1 MKIKNA
7 NILVINGG
15 SSSIK
20 FALYSM
26 DENPNIIFSG
36 QIKRIGLSGPEF
48 TIISNTQENNE
59 IPIDATNFKE
69 AAEVLIEWL
78 TKQKDFEQT
87 ICIGHRIVHGM
98 KHTQAEIIEEDLL
111 NELNQISDYDPDHLP
126 AEIEMVRL
134 FKNQFPSLMQVAC
147 FDTAF
152 HTTIPAVAK
161 TFAIPKIYYDKGIQR
176 YGFHGIS
183 YSYLIQE
190 LKKQN
195 EAEANGKIILAHLGN
210 GASLAAVKAGKC
222 IDTSMGFT
230 PAGGIPMSTRSGD
243 LDPGVAW
250 YLMQKV
256 NARLD
261 GTGRNAKDFNNLINH
276 QSGLLGISGISSDM
290 QDLLRL
296 EKENKGAALAIDIFC
311 YQIKKYIG
319 GYTAALGGLNMLIF
333 SGGIGENAPAIRKRI
348 CNDLGYL
355 NIHLNEEKNNKNQ
368 WQISNEESNV
378 KVYVIPTNEE
388 LMIAKMTG
396 ERYQKSIN
404 DKNEK

>member
-1 MKIKNA
+1 MKNENK

-20 FALYSM
+20 FAVYSM
-26 DENPNIIFSG
+26 EENPNKIFSG
-36 QIKRIGLSGPEF
+36 QIKRIGLGGPEF
-48 TIISNTQENNE
+48 IVINNSQEKNE
-59 IPIDATNFKE
+59 IIIGATNFKE

-78 TKQKDFEQT
+78 KKQKEFGQT
-87 ICIGHRIVHGM
+87 NCIGHRIVHGM
-98 KHTQAEIIEEDLL
+98 KHTQAEIIDEELL

-126 AEIEMVRL
+126 AEIEIVRL
-134 FKNQFPSLMQVAC
+134 FKKNFPLLIQVAC

-161 TFAIPKIYYDKGIQR
+161 TFAIPKSYYDEGIQR

-183 YSYLIQE
+183 YSYLMQE

-195 EAEANGKIILAHLGN
+195 ATEANGKIIMAHLGN

-250 YLMQKV
+250 YLMKKGM
-256 NARLD
+256 NAE
-261 GTGRNAKDFNNLINH
+261 AFNDLINH

-290 QDLLRL
+290 QDLLHH
-296 EKENKGAALAIDIFC
+296 EKENKDAALAIEVFC
-311 YQIKKYIG
+311 YQIKKYFGAYI
-319 GYTAALGGLNMLIF
+319 AVLGGLDTLVF
-333 SGGIGENAPAIRKRI
+333 SGGIGENAPAIRSRI
-348 CNDLGYL
+348 CNDFGYL
-355 NIHLNEEKNNKNQ
+355 NIHLNEDENNKNQ
-368 WQISNEESNV
+368 WQVSNEESKV

-388 LMIAKMTG
+388 LMIAKMAS
-396 ERYQKSIN
+396 EIIEAHK
-404 DKNEK
+404 

>member
-1 MKIKNA
+1 MKNENA

-20 FALYSM
+20 FASYSM
-26 DENPNIIFSG
+26 DENPDKIFSG

-48 TIISNTQENNE
+48 TVINNTQEKNE
-59 IPIDATNFKE
+59 IIIDATNFKE

-78 TKQKDFEQT
+78 KKQKEFEQT
-87 ICIGHRIVHGM
+87 NCIGHRIVHGM
-98 KHTQAEIIEEDLL
+98 KHTQAEIIDENLL
-111 NELNQISDYDPDHLP
+111 NELSQISDYDPDHLP
-126 AEIEMVRL
+126 AEIEIVRL
-134 FKNQFPSLMQVAC
+134 FKKHFPSLMQVAC

-161 TFAIPKIYYDKGIQR
+161 TFAIPKSYYDEGVQR

-183 YSYLIQE
+183 YSYLMQE

-195 EAEANGKIILAHLGN
+195 EAEANGKVILAHLGN
-210 GASLAAVKAGKC
+210 GASLAAVKEGKC

-250 YLMQKV
+250 FLMKKGM
-256 NARLD
+256 NAE
-261 GTGRNAKDFNNLINH
+261 AFNDLINH

-290 QDLLRL
+290 QDLLHY
-296 EKENKGAALAIDIFC
+296 EKENKDAALAIEVFC

-319 GYTAALGGLNMLIF
+319 AYIAVLGGLDTLVF
-333 SGGIGENAPAIRKRI
+333 SGGIGENAPAIRSRI
-348 CNDLGYL
+348 CNDFSYL
-355 NIHLNEEKNNKNQ
+355 NIYLNEDENNKNQ
-368 WQISNEESNV
+368 WQISNEESSV

-388 LMIAKMTG
+388 LMIAETIS
-396 ERYQKSIN
+396 EFIEE
-404 DKNEK
+404 EK

>member
-1 MKIKNA
+1 MKNENE

-20 FALYSM
+20 FALYSL
-26 DENPNIIFSG
+26 DENPNKIFSG

-48 TIISNTQENNE
+48 TVINNTQEKNE
-59 IPIDATNFKE
+59 IIIDATNFKE

-78 TKQKDFEQT
+78 KKQKEIERT

-98 KHTQAEIIEEDLL
+98 KHTQAEIIDEGLL

-126 AEIEMVRL
+126 AEIEIVRL
-134 FKNQFPSLMQVAC
+134 FKKHFPSLMQVAC

-161 TFAIPKIYYDKGIQR
+161 TFAIPKSYYDEGIQR

-183 YSYLIQE
+183 YSYLMQE
-190 LKKQN
+190 LRKQH
-195 EAEANGKIILAHLGN
+195 ATEANGKIILAHLGN
-210 GASLAAVKAGKC
+210 GASLAAVKDGKC

-230 PAGGIPMSTRSGD
+230 PAAGIMMSTRSGD

-250 YLMQKV
+250 YLMQK
-256 NARLD
+256 RMD
-261 GTGRNAKDFNNLINH
+261 AKAFNDLVNH

-296 EKENKGAALAIDIFC
+296 EKENKAAALAVEIFC
-311 YQIKKYIG
+311 YQVKKYMG
-319 GYTAALGGLNMLIF
+319 AYTAVLGGLDTLVF
-333 SGGIGENAPAIRKRI
+333 SGGIGEHSPDVRSKI
-348 CNDLGYL
+348 CDNLEFLGIEL
-355 NIHLNEEKNNKNQ
+355 DEIKNMNNEAGITTETSK
-368 WQISNEESNV
+368 V
-378 KVYVIPTNEE
+378 KVHVIKTNEE
-388 LMIAKMTG
+388 EMIAKTTG
-396 ERYQKSIN
+396 EMYEKSIK
-404 DKNEK
+404 DKIEN

>member
-1 MKIKNA
+1 MKNK

-20 FALYSM
+20 FALYDM
-26 DENPNIIFSG
+26 AENFIKIFSG
-36 QIKRIGLSGPEF
+36 QIKRIGLNGPEF
-48 TIISNTQENNE
+48 TVINNIREKNE
-59 IPIDATNFKE
+59 IKIDAKNFTE

-78 TKQKDFEQT
+78 KKQKDFEQV

-98 KHTQAEIIEEDLL
+98 KHTQAEIIDEDLL
-111 NELNQISDYDPDHLP
+111 NEINQISDYDPDHLP

-134 FKNQFPSLMQVAC
+134 FKNEFPSLMQVAC

-161 TFAIPKIYYDKGIQR
+161 TFALPKRYYEEGIRR

-183 YSYLIQE
+183 YSYLMQE
-190 LKKQN
+190 IKDQN

-210 GASLAAVKAGKC
+210 GASLAAVKEGKC

-250 YLMQKV
+250 YLMQK
-256 NARLD
+256 
-261 GTGRNAKDFNNLINH
+261 GMNAKDFNNLINH
-276 QSGLLGISGISSDM
+276 QSGLLGISGVSSNM

-296 EKENKGAALAIDIFC
+296 EKENKDAALAIEVFC
-311 YQIKKYIG
+311 YHIKKYIG
-319 GYTAALGGLNMLIF
+319 AYIAVLGGLDTLVF
-333 SGGIGENAPAIRKRI
+333 SGGIGENAPAIRERI

-355 NIHLNEEKNNKNQ
+355 NINLNEEKNNKNSRH
-368 WQISNEESNV
+368 ISNDDDHV

-388 LMIAKMTG
+388 FMIAETAG
-396 ERYQKSIN
+396 RLYENSIKGQN
-404 DKNEK
+404 LSPLRNLT